1 MGWEKEK
8 KNYVLSCKLGMIMN
22 MLPKNI
28 TENPEP
34 RTEPPYCNNWIVY
47 FAKDTQGRH
56 LAHSQKN
63 YLILSKRYMLLCLT
77 L

>member
-1 MGWEKEK
+1 
-8 KNYVLSCKLGMIMN
+8 MN

-63 YLILSKRYMLLCLT
+63 FLILSKRYM
-77 L
+77 

>member
-28 TENPEP
+28 TENPWP
-34 RTEPPYCNNWIVY
+34 CTEPPYCNNWIVY

>member
-1 MGWEKEK
+1 
-8 KNYVLSCKLGMIMN
+8 MN

-28 TENPEP
+28 IENPEP
-34 RTEPPYCNNWIVY
+34 RTEPPYCNNNYYRQSNYWIVY
-47 FAKDTQGRH
+47 FAKDTQVRH

>member
-22 MLPKNI
+22 MLPKILQKTLN
-28 TENPEP
+28 
-34 RTEPPYCNNWIVY
+34 CDNWIVY
-47 FAKDTQGRH
+47 FAKDTQVRH
-56 LAHSQKN
+56 WDHSQKN